1 MDVCEEE
8 KQLRWLEAA
17 KAIEQSLMSESYTDS
32 VAAEQWQRIGF
43 CYSFASRQ
51 AEDVEGFRNLSLLS
65 VEAYE
70 KAANLYGGNKG
81 KRTACFSF
89 AEYTRSWIAINSSE
103 KSLVLDKCRIL
114 GLNALEEFRNS
125 GDDLNYGAT
134 ANTLL
139 LCLFE
144 CCNIAPT
151 LEEKRRIVQEG
162 IDNAAKAISVLSRT
176 ENKRE
181 LVFALS
187 VASLLAWYAANISE
201 LEEERKEFASRC
213 LNYSEKASALSKDV
227 NDLYVNAILLWA
239 KTLSTLFFTQRIES
253 SSEYAKEMLQLAS
266 AARDNYYKG
275 VAFYLLAFVSDWM
288 VPGEAN
294 PEKKRARYEEIIKY
308 AEEGIKYLKLVCNDS
323 LAAETYR
330 FYAESHFY
338 LAQEFAQTP
347 IEKIAFSKKAMRIGE
362 KGLEF
367 AVRSGSP
374 DSLGSALHA
383 LSKAYHYYSLLEPRK
398 EEKSTLLGNALGYR
412 KEYVRTIE
420 RAFPSNIWILG
431 VGLFY
436 AGKIEADLA
445 KMEKTPENKVSF
457 LESAVSDTKAGV
469 TYCDKWIESRPVSS
483 LIAIVADFEDT
494 YGGLLNERYLLTAQK
509 DSLDQANKV
518 FSNAAAK
525 FKKVDLPSRVAES
538 YWKIAGNLDQVGDY
552 EGAAENFENA
562 FAGYKAAAQKVQ
574 HFSDFYLDYSIYMK
588 AWNEIESAK
597 LAHNNEKFVLAMQH
611 YERTSNLLKQSKLWG
626 YLSSNFQAWSFLEQA
641 EDLSRKER
649 PEESVEVFQKTIK
662 LFQESKCILKIEI
675 DKITRKDERELVERL
690 IKASDIR
697 EQYGCG
703 RIAIEEAKIFD
714 MHGDHKS
721 SSEKYGLAAE
731 IFQKITEVSSEQTGK
746 ELRPLVFLC
755 QAWHKMTLA
764 ESKHSPILYEEAAEL
779 FRRAKESTSGE
790 SAGLLALAHSTF
802 CAALEAGTEFEIT
815 RNMAM
820 YSEAKKYLQE
830 AANYYLKAGFETA
843 SEYAQATER
852 LFDAY
857 VYMDNAKNEMD
868 SDKESM
874 LYLMAEKVL
883 RESVDSFTRAKYPG
897 KTEQVQQLLLRVR
910 EERELAVSLSEL
922 LHAPSITSSTAS
934 FATLSPDEEKAVGLE
949 RFEHGEIQTKVV
961 QHGTDFKVGE
971 VITFEIQ
978 IMNVGKEA
986 VSLNRIENLLP
997 AGFQLIGKPDYS
1009 SFEGLN
1015 LLLKGKHLE
1024 SLQTDEIKIALRS
1037 IRKGTTEVK
1046 PRIVCIDET
1055 GRQFFYDTESAT
1067 FNISEATLS
1076 GRLSTGYP
1084 DLDNLMLGGLPEN
1097 YAVVLTSP
1105 SSDEREL
1112 LIRRFLEAGAKA
1124 GQTTFYI
1131 TVEAGI
1137 ARILAEDFQS
1147 NFYLFICNPRADVM
1161 VKNLPNIFKLKGVES
1176 LTDIDISL
1184 TKSFRTLDPSK
1195 TGPKRACI
1203 EVVSDV
1209 LLQHHAVVTRKW
1221 LSGLIPELRSK
1232 GFTTLVVVN
1241 PQMHPQE
1248 EVQAI
1253 LGLFEGEIKISEK
1266 ETVNGLEKVLRIRK
1280 LYNQRYMENEL
1291 ILDREKLES

>member
-1 MDVCEEE
+1 
-8 KQLRWLEAA
+8 
-17 KAIEQSLMSESYTDS
+17 MSESCTDNI
-32 VAAEQWQRIGF
+32 AAEQWQRIGF

-51 AEDVEGFRNLSLLS
+51 AGDVEDFKKLSLLS

-70 KAANLYGGNKG
+70 KAANLYSENKG
-81 KRTACFSF
+81 KRAACFSF
-89 AEYTRSWIAINSSE
+89 AEYTRSWLSPNSSE
-103 KSLVLDKCRIL
+103 KSRIL
-114 GLNALEEFRNS
+114 ENCRKFGQNALEEFRDS
-125 GDDLNYGAT
+125 GDDLNYGTT

-139 LCLFE
+139 VCFFE
-144 CCNIAPT
+144 CCNIGPT
-151 LEEKRRIVQEG
+151 LEDKRKIVQEG
-162 IDNAAKAISVLSRT
+162 LDYADKAISALSRT
-176 ENKRE
+176 EKSSE
-181 LVFALS
+181 LVFAVS

-201 LEEERKEFASRC
+201 HEEERKEFAMRC
-213 LNYSEKASALSKDV
+213 LNFSEKARVLSKDV
-227 NDLYVNAILLWA
+227 SDLYVKAISLWA
-239 KTLSTLFFTQRIES
+239 KTLSTLFFTQKIES
-253 SSEYAKEMLQLAS
+253 CSEYAKEMLRLAS
-266 AARDNYYKG
+266 DARDNYYKG
-275 VAFYLLAFVSDWM
+275 VALYLLAFVSDWM

-294 PEKKRARYEEIIKY
+294 PEKKRARYEEIIRY
-308 AEEGIKYLKLVCNDS
+308 SEEGIKYLKLVSNDS
-323 LAAETYR
+323 LAADTYR

-347 IEKIAFSKKAMRIGE
+347 LEKLALSKKAMRIGE

-374 DSLGSALHA
+374 DSLGSVLHA

-398 EEKSTLLGNALGYR
+398 EEKPMLLRDALGYR
-412 KEYVRTIE
+412 KEYVRTVE

-445 KMEKTPENKVSF
+445 NMEKTSENKVLL
-457 LESAVSDTKAGV
+457 LESAISDIDAGV
-469 TYCDKWIESRPVSS
+469 TYCDKWTASRPVSS
-483 LIAIVADFEDT
+483 LVATVADFEDA
-494 YGGLLNERYLLTAQK
+494 YGGILNERYLLTEQK
-509 DSLDQANKV
+509 ESLEKANKV
-518 FSNAAAK
+518 FNSAAVK
-525 FKKVDLPSRVAES
+525 FRKVDLPSRVAES
-538 YWKIAGNLDQVGDY
+538 YWKIAGNLDQVCDY

-574 HFSDFYLDYSIYMK
+574 LFGDFYLDYSIYMK

-597 LAHNNEKFVLAMQH
+597 LAHNSQEFALAMQH

-641 EDLSRKER
+641 EDLSRKEMSM
-649 PEESVEVFQKTIK
+649 ESVEVLQKAIK
-662 LFQESKCILKIEI
+662 LFQESKCILKVEL
-675 DKITRKDERELVERL
+675 DKIGRKDERELVERL
-690 IKASDIR
+690 IKASAIR
-697 EQYGCG
+697 EQYGCA
-703 RIAIEEAKIFD
+703 RIAVEEAKILD
-714 MHGDHKS
+714 MHGEHKS
-721 SSEKYGLAAE
+721 SSEKYGSAAE
-731 IFQKITEVSSEQTGK
+731 MFRKITEVSSEEIGK

-755 QAWHKMTLA
+755 QAWCKMTLA
-764 ESKHSPILYEEAAEL
+764 DSKHSPILYEEAAEL
-779 FRRAKESTSGE
+779 FRRAKESTTGE
-790 SAGLLALAHSTF
+790 SAGLLTLAHSTF
-802 CAALEAGTEFEIT
+802 CEALEAGTEYEIT

-830 AANYYLKAGFETA
+830 AANYYLKAGFEA
-843 SEYAQATER
+843 SSEYAQATER
-852 LFDAY
+852 LLDAY

-868 SDKESM
+868 SDKESR

-883 RESVDSFTRAKYPG
+883 RDSADCFTKAKYPS
-897 KTEQVQQLLLRVR
+897 KTEQVMQLLQTVR
-910 EERELAVSLSEL
+910 EDRELAVSLSEV

-934 FATLSPDEEKAVGLE
+934 FATLSPDEETAAGLE

-961 QHGTDFKVGE
+961 QHGTAFKVGE

-978 IMNVGKEA
+978 ILNVGKEA

-1015 LLLKGKHLE
+1015 LLLKGKRLE
-1024 SLQTDEIKIALRS
+1024 SLQIDEIKIALRS
-1037 IRKGTTEVK
+1037 IRKGIVEVE

-1055 GRQFFYDTESAT
+1055 GRQFFYDTEPVS
-1067 FNISEATLS
+1067 FNVSEATLS
-1076 GRLSTGYP
+1076 GRLSTGYA

-1097 YAVVLTSP
+1097 YAVILTSP

-1137 ARILAEDFQS
+1137 AKDLAENFQS

-1176 LTDIDISL
+1176 LTDIDIAL
-1184 TKSFRTLDPSK
+1184 TKSFRLLDPAK
-1195 TGPKRACI
+1195 VGPKRACI
-1203 EVVSDV
+1203 EIVSDV

-1221 LSGLIPELRSK
+1221 LSGLIPELKSK
-1232 GFTTLVVVN
+1232 GFTTLAVVN

-1253 LGLFEGEIKISEK
+1253 LGLFEGEIRVSER
-1266 ETVNGLEKVLRIRK
+1266 ETVKGLEKVLRIRK

-1291 ILDREKLES
+1291 VLDRDKLE